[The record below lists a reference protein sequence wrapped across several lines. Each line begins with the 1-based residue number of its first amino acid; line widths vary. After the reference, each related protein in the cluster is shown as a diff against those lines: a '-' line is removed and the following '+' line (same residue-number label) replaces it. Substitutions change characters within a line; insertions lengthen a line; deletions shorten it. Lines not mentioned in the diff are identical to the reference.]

1 MNKELQQRERDKIQ
15 LFSQFFAILLGL
27 YSIQIFKVIVKE
39 QYQELVFFIG
49 FIVVYYFSLKFSYKK
64 GYHNAIW
71 KQ

>member
-49 FIVVYYFSLKFSYKK
+49 FIVVYYFSLKIVYKR

-71 KQ
+71 KS